1 MVASITA
8 FAAGASNLP
17 VRYIQ
22 HQHVVDLW
30 WLYLSWGDCQK
41 ASWSTFWRCWTSTW
55 FHCLRLRKPCQHSQ
69 CDVCWEASQYLH
81 HGMGSWREK
90 QVRAQQ
96 WQLHLRQQYADR
108 CVYWTLRWASKQP
121 RSDILCLIVDGL
133 DKSKLVFP
141 QYHFRCPKQLDK
153 FFRPRCEIHLALVH
167 GYAANFFV
175 SEEESIFHGGSY
187 VLEILVRSLA
197 QVKAERQ
204 RQGLSMPR
212 HLCLQSDNTVSQL
225 KNAES
230 SLFLGV
236 LLRRFGFDTCGLTY
250 LQKGHTHEDV
260 DFVFSLLLGRVLRK
274 VKIQC
279 PQDLC
284 EEIKAGMEDLLLAKG
299 YKTHAELVTHCRN
312 FKSWLDNLGVT
323 PHGCYLPRQGRDC
336 PHSFCFKFRMD
347 LSQLEKEAV
356 ERIEPPRHRRQQHDL
371 DVFCITKKI
380 MSSTESFTPV
390 LLIPNTIIARL
401 PAVPTQT
408 IDVEMADKRKAD
420 LYGFAAE
427 LERLSSQ
434 WGIEHSLFRA
444 AAEIRILANGRPKV
458 QSQDGF
464 LESLAAAVERNTPL
478 PLNNAPYYNHLPNIT
493 WQMMV
498 RFRR

>member
-1 MVASITA
+1 MNLYIRVASQDRKCWLLSGGCKYYCFCSWCFESSGTLHTA
-8 FAAGASNLP
+8 ST
-17 VRYIQ
+17 RCWS
-22 HQHVVDLW
+22 VVAVFELGR
-30 WLYLSWGDCQK
+30 LSK

-108 CVYWTLRWASKQP
+108 CVYWHSGGPASSRDQIFSAWSWMDLISQSWFFHSTTFVAP
-121 RSDILCLIVDGL
+121 SSWINFSDHAVRFTSPLCMAMPPISSFL
-133 DKSKLVFP
+133 KK
-141 QYHFRCPKQLDK
+141 RA
-153 FFRPRCEIHLALVH
+153 FFM
-167 GYAANFFV
+167 GAAMCWRFWCG
-175 SEEESIFHGGSY
+175 HWRKWRRKGSGKTFN
-187 VLEILVRSLA
+187 A
-197 QVKAERQ
+197 
-204 RQGLSMPR
+204 R

-284 EEIKAGMEDLLLAKG
+284 EGIKAGMEDLLLAKG

-347 LSQLEKEAV
+347 LSQLEKRSSWEDWATKASPSTTWFGRV
-356 ERIEPPRHRRQQHDL
+356 LHH
-371 DVFCITKKI
+371 KKI
-380 MSSTESFTPV
+380 HVKYRELYSSALDPKHHHCS
-390 LLIPNTIIARL
+390 LASSSNTDHWCWDGRQA
-401 PAVPTQT
+401 
-408 IDVEMADKRKAD
+408 
-420 LYGFAAE
+420 
-427 LERLSSQ
+427 
-434 WGIEHSLFRA
+434 
-444 AAEIRILANGRPKV
+444 GRPTCMALQQNLK
-458 QSQDGF
+458 DC
-464 LESLAAAVERNTPL
+464 
-478 PLNNAPYYNHLPNIT
+478 HLSGE
-493 WQMMV
+493 
-498 RFRR
+498 

>member
-1 MVASITA
+1 MA
-8 FAAGASNLP
+8 
-17 VRYIQ
+17 
-22 HQHVVDLW
+22 
-30 WLYLSWGDCQK
+30 
-41 ASWSTFWRCWTSTW
+41 
-55 FHCLRLRKPCQHSQ
+55 
-69 CDVCWEASQYLH
+69 
-81 HGMGSWREK
+81 M
-90 QVRAQQ
+90 
-96 WQLHLRQQYADR
+96 
-108 CVYWTLRWASKQP
+108 
-121 RSDILCLIVDGL
+121 
-133 DKSKLVFP
+133 
-141 QYHFRCPKQLDK
+141 
-153 FFRPRCEIHLALVH
+153 
-167 GYAANFFV
+167 AANFFV

-274 VKIQC
+274 DKIQC

-284 EEIKAGMEDLLLAKG
+284 EGIKAGMEDLLLAKG

-371 DVFCITKKI
+371 DVFCITKKF